1 MKKRIVIL
9 GAGIGGVV
17 VATELAKSVGT
28 SHEIVLVDKDEYYRF
43 APSFV
48 WLMVGKRDVEQISV
62 PIEKIARKGIR
73 FIQGA
78 VERIDPVNKVVR
90 VAGTDIS
97 ADVLVIALGATTH
110 MEGLAGVEQHG
121 YNLYTAEGA
130 QAVRDSR
137 RGAQGKK
144 LAVVVCSMPFKCPA
158 APYEA
163 AMLLQADLGGAK
175 GGTEVS
181 IYTPE
186 PGPMP
191 VAGEAVSGQVVE
203 LLANKGIH
211 YFPKHV
217 VTDESAAG
225 VLAFQDGARA
235 AYDYLVYVPRHK
247 APAVLVDCG
256 LAAAGGWVPV
266 DMHTMATGHAD
277 VYVLGDSAGIALKN
291 GKALPKAGVFA
302 HGQAKVVADNI
313 AAKLKGRVPQAFYD
327 GHGSCFIEM
336 GKGMASKG
344 AGNFYAEPDPRVG
357 VALPTPF
364 NHWGKV
370 IFEKYWLNLVY

>member
-17 VATELAKSVGT
+17 VATELAKSVGND
-28 SHEIVLVDKDEYYRF
+28 HEIILVDKEEYYRF

-48 WLMVGKRDVEQISV
+48 WLIVGKREIDKISV
-62 PIEKIARKGIR
+62 PIEKITRRGIR
-73 FIQGA
+73 FIRGA
-78 VERIDPVNKVVR
+78 IESIDPANKVVR
-90 VAGTDIS
+90 VSGEDIQ
-97 ADVLVIALGATTH
+97 ADVIVIALGAATH
-110 MEGLAGVEQHG
+110 MEGLSGVEENG
-121 YNLYTAEGA
+121 LNLYTAAGA
-130 QAVRDSR
+130 EAIRDSR
-137 RGAQGKK
+137 LSAKGKN

-163 AMLLQADLGGAK
+163 AMLLQADLGGK
-175 GGTEVS
+175 KTNTGVS

-191 VAGEAVSGQVVE
+191 VAGEAVSKQVVE
-203 LLANKGIH
+203 LLDSKGIH
-211 YFPKHV
+211 YFPKHA
-217 VTDESAAG
+217 VTGESTPG
-225 VLAFQDGARA
+225 VLAFQEGKQA
-235 AYDYLVYVPRHK
+235 AYDYLVYVPKHK

-256 LAAAGGWVPV
+256 LAAPGGWVPV
-266 DMHTMATGHAD
+266 DMHTMATKHPD
-277 VYVLGDSAGIALKN
+277 VYVLGDSAGIMLKN

-302 HGQAKVVADNI
+302 HGQAKVVAENI
-313 AAKLKGRVPQAFYD
+313 TAKLRGRAQDAIYD

-344 AGNFYAEPDPRVG
+344 AGNFYAEPDPLVG
-357 VALPTPF
+357 VAFPTPF

-370 IFEKYWLNLVY
+370 IFEKYWLNLIY